1 MKVADKSMV
10 SIEYSLTLDNGEE
23 VDKSEPGQPLEFIFN
38 TGQII
43 PGLEKEIGGME
54 AGETTKFTVAPEDGY
69 GKPKEELYRKVP
81 RSEFPDDV
89 KAGMAFQASGP
100 QGAIPFMIKEVD
112 ENEVTIDLNHPLCG
126 ERLHFDVKVVAVRKA
141 TDEEL
146 VAAASAAAC
155 GHASCAGC
163 DEHSH

>member
-23 VDKSEPGQPLEFIFN
+23 VDKSEPGKPLEFIFN

-43 PGLEKEIGGME
+43 PGLEKEVAGME
-54 AGETTKFTVAPEDGY
+54 EGDETKFVVEPDDGY
-69 GKPKEELYRKVP
+69 GQPKEELYRKVP

-100 QGAIPFMIKEVD
+100 QGAIPFMIKEVND
-112 ENEVTIDLNHPLCG
+112 KEVTIDLNHPLCG
-126 ERLHFDVKVVAVRKA
+126 ERLHFDVKVVAVREA

-146 VAAASAAAC
+146 AAAAAAASC
-155 GHASCAGC
+155 GHSSCAGC

>member
-1 MKVADKSMV
+1 MKIADKSMV

-43 PGLEKEIGGME
+43 PGLEKEIEGMR
-54 AGETTKFTVAPEDGY
+54 AGENTKFTVEPEDGY
-69 GKPKEELYRKVP
+69 GQPKEELYRKVP
-81 RSEFPDDV
+81 RKEFPDNV

-100 QGAIPFMIKEVD
+100 HGAIPFMIKEVD
-112 ENEVTIDLNHPLCG
+112 DDEVTIDLNHPLCG
-126 ERLHFDVKVVAVRKA
+126 ERLHFDVRVVGVREA

-146 VAAASAAAC
+146 AAAASAAGC
-155 GHASCAGC
+155 GHATCAGC
-163 DEHSH
+163 TEHTH